1 MDSQNEQP
9 LSESD
14 ALKLA
19 TTHTLLRMSEVRYRR
34 LFEAAQDG
42 ILLLNANTAQIDD
55 VNPFMIQM
63 LGYTHEEFLGK
74 KLWEIGAF
82 KDTAL
87 NKEAFDELQR
97 KRFIRYDDL
106 PLVAKDG
113 TRVSVEFISNVYD
126 CEGIQV
132 IQCNIRDNTK
142 RRLAEIALEATTR
155 TLKILS
161 DSNVALL
168 NSKTESVLLA
178 EYCRIAVEVGGYAM
192 AWIGVPEQDR
202 DMRVTAISHF
212 GHEDGYLK
220 SVTISWRDTPLGGD
234 PTGLAIRTGQ
244 IHIVD
249 DIAADPTMTPRRSEA
264 LQRGYRSSISLPL
277 HLPDDIT
284 ACLTLYSSKIEIW
297 SEPEKEMLQA
307 LAADLSFGVAALR
320 TAIVK
325 NHYQASVRESL
336 EQTIQVLAA
345 TVEER
350 DPYTA
355 GHQGR
360 VADLCSEISAELG
373 LSEDRRRGLHL
384 AASIHD
390 LGKISI
396 PLELLIKPRKL
407 TAIEFALIKEHPTTG
422 FNIIKNVKFPWPI
435 AKIIQQH
442 HERIDGSGY
451 PLGLKGNEILLES
464 RILSV
469 ADTDEAMASHRPYR
483 AALGIEPALAE
494 IRAQRGITYD
504 AEVVDACL
512 RLFNEKDYKFAPS

>member
-74 KLWEIGAF
+74 KLWELGAF

-161 DSNVALL
+161 DSNVA
-168 NSKTESVLLA
+168 
-178 EYCRIAVEVGGYAM
+178 
-192 AWIGVPEQDR
+192 
-202 DMRVTAISHF
+202 
-212 GHEDGYLK
+212 
-220 SVTISWRDTPLGGD
+220 
-234 PTGLAIRTGQ
+234 
-244 IHIVD
+244 
-249 DIAADPTMTPRRSEA
+249 
-264 LQRGYRSSISLPL
+264 
-277 HLPDDIT
+277 
-284 ACLTLYSSKIEIW
+284 
-297 SEPEKEMLQA
+297 
-307 LAADLSFGVAALR
+307 
-320 TAIVK
+320 
-325 NHYQASVRESL
+325 
-336 EQTIQVLAA
+336 
-345 TVEER
+345 
-350 DPYTA
+350 
-355 GHQGR
+355 
-360 VADLCSEISAELG
+360 
-373 LSEDRRRGLHL
+373 
-384 AASIHD
+384 
-390 LGKISI
+390 
-396 PLELLIKPRKL
+396 
-407 TAIEFALIKEHPTTG
+407 
-422 FNIIKNVKFPWPI
+422 
-435 AKIIQQH
+435 
-442 HERIDGSGY
+442 
-451 PLGLKGNEILLES
+451 
-464 RILSV
+464 
-469 ADTDEAMASHRPYR
+469 
-483 AALGIEPALAE
+483 
-494 IRAQRGITYD
+494 
-504 AEVVDACL
+504 
-512 RLFNEKDYKFAPS
+512 